1 MGLGSVVDPDY
12 RYKNIPAR
20 NLDLVLYA
28 NILRDFYNLKNKF
41 KHKGRD
47 PELSEK
53 PELVPEQIVPECTTL
68 LPGISNIYS
77 RHKLIKSK
85 YFISLSLVY
94 VSTRD

>member
-12 RYKNIPAR
+12 GYKNIPAS
-20 NLDLVLYA
+20 NIDLVLCA

-41 KHKGRD
+41 KQKGRD
-47 PELSEK
+47 PELSGQ
-53 PELVPEQIVPECTTL
+53 PELFPEQIVPGCTPL

-85 YFISLSLVY
+85 YFISLSIVY